1 MRHDKLERELELL
14 ILLAEN
20 RSNTIEMLCQRL
32 GISRRNFYYYLE
44 FFRDCGFILE
54 KHGQCY
60 SIDRTSPFFSRLFDR
75 IAFTENEAVTLR
87 QLLSNAD
94 QHNAV
99 LEGIRRKLDRFYD
112 FDILANDELRQ
123 RTARHVGIIYEAIK
137 LKQMVMLKNYSSPHG
152 RSQRNRVVEPFLLMN
167 NNNEVRCYE
176 PQSNMN
182 KTFKLAR
189 MEDVQLLDLR
199 WSNEERHRQMFTDVF
214 MFSGETQLP
223 ISLRLGRLSHDL
235 LLEEYPH
242 AARYV
247 LPDGDNHWTLQMP
260 VCSYLGI
267 GRFVLGLLHDIDILG
282 SDDFRRYVSE
292 TINEM
297 ASKLSS

>member
-20 RSNTIEMLCQRL
+20 RSNTVEMLCQRL

-60 SIDRTSPFFSRLFDR
+60 SIDRMSPFFSRLFDR

-87 QLLSNAD
+87 QLLANAD

-176 PQSNMN
+176 PQSDMN

-199 WSNEERHRQMFTDVF
+199 WSNEDRHRQMFTF
-214 MFSGETQLP
+214 CSKNTP
-223 ISLRLGRLSHDL
+223 
-235 LLEEYPH
+235 
-242 AARYV
+242 
-247 LPDGDNHWTLQMP
+247 MP
-260 VCSYLGI
+260 LATSFPMATTI
-267 GRFVLGLLHDIDILG
+267 GRSRCPFAAIWASVVSYSGCFTTSTFSALTT
-282 SDDFRRYVSE
+282 SAATSARRSMKWFP
-292 TINEM
+292 N
-297 ASKLSS
+297 SPQDL